1 MTTPYPAVDTI
12 TTQAMVVLQDRP
24 VVGFSP
30 WLADAL
36 RVCGESGRGLQIVTS
51 STSRLSLPLRL
62 VLTGP
67 NSRWVVRDGDGYYDG
82 LTGGP
87 LHWEGAAFVPVP
99 QARDY
104 APAFTTRS
112 AEPAGSQLTLTFRVR
127 HTQSELLGGAVGHLC
142 QALAG
147 RPPVG
152 WGTAEPA
159 ANLWNLHEMTALFQR
174 RLPRATWLVVVGGGG
189 AAQEQRGAQA
199 GDGTGGAGA
208 PRPEPRR
215 SVVGTMLFSTGQN
228 GMVEEAVT
236 LAVGYPATDPPPV
249 SALPTL
255 IGAVAGEHRLA
266 SLFAQLSPG
275 RADLTAE
282 PRWAGPAAPIGMAVG
297 AEMGIAS
304 GPAGIPGQRIGD
316 PRAPGLWFSL
326 GDGRSP
332 EGWQRYNQLMRHL
345 SPA

>member
-1 MTTPYPAVDTI
+1 MTTPFPAVDTI
-12 TTQAMVVLQDRP
+12 TAKAMVVLQDRP

-36 RVCGESGRGLQIVTS
+36 RVCGESGRGLQIVS
-51 STSRLSLPLRL
+51 SVMSRLSLPLRL

-67 NSRWVVRDGDGYYDG
+67 NSRWVVRDGDAYYDG

-87 LHWEGAAFVPVP
+87 LHWDGAAFAPVP

-104 APAFTTRS
+104 APAFTARS
-112 AEPAGSQLTLTFRVR
+112 AEPAGAQLMLTFRVR
-127 HTQSELLGGAVGHLC
+127 HAQTELLGGAVGHLC
-142 QALAG
+142 QALTG

-159 ANLWNLHEMTALFQR
+159 ANLWNLNEMTGLFQR
-174 RLPRATWLVVVGGGG
+174 RLPRATWLVVVGGGAPQPSG
-189 AAQEQRGAQA
+189 GPQA
-199 GDGTGGAGA
+199 GDGAGGAPPYEA
-208 PRPEPRR
+208 RR
-215 SVVGTMLFSTGQN
+215 TVLGTMLFSAGQG

-236 LAVGYPATDPPPV
+236 LAIGYPAADPPPV
-249 SALPTL
+249 AALPTL

-304 GPAGIPGQRIGD
+304 GPAGIPGQQIGD
-316 PRAPGLWFSL
+316 PRAPGIWFSL

-332 EGWQRYNQLMRHL
+332 EGWQRYNLLMRHL
-345 SPA
+345 SPASA